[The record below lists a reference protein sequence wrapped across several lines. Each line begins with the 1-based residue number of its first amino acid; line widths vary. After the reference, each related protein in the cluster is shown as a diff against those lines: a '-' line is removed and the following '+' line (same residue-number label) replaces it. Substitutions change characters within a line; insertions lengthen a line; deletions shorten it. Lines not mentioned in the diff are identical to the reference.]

1 MSEFDDLLKRTEEAR
16 NEKRD
21 INEEVNTLGN
31 LLSIRVAGLVDE
43 NRDYLLS
50 LNKECREKI
59 EKMLLKKL
67 SEAMKRLE
75 VFEKDLEL

>member
-31 LLSIRVAGLVDE
+31 LLGIRVAGLVDE